1 MMHGRG
7 NLTKAVE
14 LLDTCERKEFNFF
27 LDNSVSFNP
36 HNICLFVNQKL
47 Y

>member
-14 LLDTCERKEFNFF
+14 LLDTSERKEFNFF
-27 LDNSVSFNP
+27 LDNSVSFNLT
-36 HNICLFVNQKL
+36 ICLFVNQKL